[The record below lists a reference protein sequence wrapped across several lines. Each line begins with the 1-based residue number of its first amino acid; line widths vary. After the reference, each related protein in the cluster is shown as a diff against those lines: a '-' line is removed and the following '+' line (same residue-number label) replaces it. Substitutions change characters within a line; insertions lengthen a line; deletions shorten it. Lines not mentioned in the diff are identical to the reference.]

1 MKGNNV
7 LGVPFANTGDGLLT
21 ELTKMRAMA
30 SVPVGGR
37 YRMVDF
43 TLSNMV
49 HAGMSRVG
57 MITKSNYRSLMDHV
71 GNGKSWDLAR
81 KNGGLSLLPPFS
93 HSEGGVYTGRIDAL
107 FDVIDFI
114 ASGEE
119 EYVLL
124 CDCDVVSSIDIERV
138 FDFHTEKKAD
148 ITIVC
153 KQMAIPAGQDSM
165 TMETDGDA
173 RILDVK
179 IGEEMEREAL
189 VGLDMIVISK
199 ALLIQLLKDASSH
212 NHTNFSREIIQKNAD
227 RLHIY
232 AYETAEFA
240 VYVDSMQSY
249 YRLNMS
255 LLDRSV
261 RSRLFIRERPVFTKI
276 RDNMPTRYGLGS
288 RVSNSLIADGCVI
301 EGEVENCVL
310 FRDVKVAKGARLKN
324 CILMQATQVGENAQL
339 NYVIT
344 DKNVVLGNSRIMT
357 GFETYPVFVQKGAEI

>member
-7 LGVPFANTGDGLLT
+7 LGVAFANTGDGLLT

-81 KNGGLSLLPPFS
+81 KNGGLSLLPPYS

-179 IGEEMEREAL
+179 IGEEMEREAQWIASIDPKIPL
-189 VGLDMIVISK
+189 HVTRFFPRYRMQDRGATDVGRIL
-199 ALLIQLLKDASSH
+199 
-212 NHTNFSREIIQKNAD
+212 
-227 RLHIY
+227 
-232 AYETAEFA
+232 
-240 VYVDSMQSY
+240 
-249 YRLNMS
+249 
-255 LLDRSV
+255 
-261 RSRLFIRERPVFTKI
+261 
-276 RDNMPTRYGLGS
+276 
-288 RVSNSLIADGCVI
+288 
-301 EGEVENCVL
+301 
-310 FRDVKVAKGARLKN
+310 RLKVIAGRQLAYVCTGN
-324 CILMQATQVGENAQL
+324 C
-339 NYVIT
+339 
-344 DKNVVLGNSRIMT
+344 
-357 GFETYPVFVQKGAEI
+357 